1 MTSVVR
7 RRLAVASIAVLALL
21 ATVTSIGSDFTYD
34 DRGVVLDNP
43 RVQSLSH
50 LPRLWGETYW
60 PPKYGGDGYRPFVLS
75 LFALEW
81 AADDGAP
88 RLFHAVNVVLAV
100 ATALAIYWC
109 ASAMLPPLGAWIAA
123 ALFAVHPVHVE
134 VTGNVVGQSELVVAL
149 CLCIALGMYVR
160 RRRDGELGWP
170 TTIAVALLYAVAIFT
185 KEHAVVLLGLIVAA
199 ELTVIPGDS
208 WRRRV
213 RAARPLVLLLIAVT
227 LANLYVRGLVQR
239 DLTGFVAY
247 PIFRFLRMTAGDRIG
262 TMMNEMP
269 RVAQL
274 LVFPVHLS
282 ADYSPTD
289 VIVANG
295 FDVTEI
301 PGAII
306 CIGTLV
312 LAVALRRR
320 APVASFGLLWLIVA
334 YLPVSNLI
342 VPAGFV
348 MAERTLFLPSAGVV
362 ILVGSLAEHARTAWS
377 GRTRTVSAVALAM
390 LALWWLARSVD
401 RQRVWKNNDTF
412 FTALMRDAP
421 NGYRAHFLYARHVG
435 LKSRL
440 SEMELEYRRAIRLF
454 PYDAA
459 MTLAVADAYTRAG
472 LCKPAVILFEWSYGV
487 EPEAQ
492 DARYQYVYC
501 LAKLGR
507 WNDVKRDGL
516 IGLRYAWPRD
526 GRLIREAVRQASLHL
541 AEERSAGL
549 RPP

>member
-81 AADDGAP
+81 AAGDGAP

-149 CLCIALGMYVR
+149 CLCIALGIYVR
-160 RRRDGELGWP
+160 RRREGELGWP

-185 KEHAVVLLGLIVAA
+185 KEHAVVLLGLIAAA
-199 ELTVIPGDS
+199 EFTVIPGDS

-227 LANLYVRGLVQR
+227 VANLYVRGLVQR

-274 LVFPVHLS
+274 LVFPAHLS

-306 CIGTLV
+306 SMGTLV

-348 MAERTLFLPSAGVV
+348 MA
-362 ILVGSLAEHARTAWS
+362 
-377 GRTRTVSAVALAM
+377 
-390 LALWWLARSVD
+390 

-501 LAKLGR
+501 LARLGR

-526 GRLIREAVRQASLHL
+526 GRLIREAIRQASLHL
-541 AEERSAGL
+541 AEERSAGP
-549 RPP
+549 RSP